1 MSTLSAAKEIVKG
14 GLKKYGKTLVTNAE
28 KFIAGKI
35 ANSKWLPLDW
45 KKQVL
50 GFEGKLSLKNT
61 TGEAFTKNMNKRTK
75 PKGSLEDKIKTGG
88 KTLTGAAA
96 YERTNEKL
104 GGPRFKNAFQ
114 AAFGESVFSRPDGMT
129 MAKLRTKTLK
139 KLKERKDKDIKKA
152 IAAALKEVKTEKK
165 EKVLKPE
172 KRPANMN
179 KGGMP
184 KKNHAKP
191 GPYGNAYMK
200 GGMAKK
206 KK

>member
-1 MSTLSAAKEIVKG
+1 MNTLSAAKEIVKG

-35 ANSKWLPLDW
+35 ANSKWLPLNW

-50 GFEGKLSLKNT
+50 GFKGKLSLKDT
-61 TGEAFTKNMNKRTK
+61 TGEAFKKTMDKRTNA
-75 PKGSLEDKIKTGG
+75 KGALENQIKGG
-88 KTLTGAAA
+88 VKVAALGTGAVVA
-96 YERTNEKL
+96 
-104 GGPRFKNAFQ
+104 GPRYTNAFQ
-114 AAFGESVFSRPDGMT
+114 AALGNSKSIFSGPDSPT
-129 MAKLRTKTLK
+129 MAQLKTRTLK
-139 KLKERKDKDIKKA
+139 LLKQRKDRDIKKA

-191 GPYGNAYMK
+191 GSYGNAYMK